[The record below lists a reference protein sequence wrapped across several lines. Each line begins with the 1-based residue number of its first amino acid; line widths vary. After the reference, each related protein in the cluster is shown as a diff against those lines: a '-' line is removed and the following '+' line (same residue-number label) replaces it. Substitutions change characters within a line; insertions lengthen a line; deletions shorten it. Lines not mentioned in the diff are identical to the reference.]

1 MAARRTLRLAR
12 GALSSIV
19 ALAACVP
26 EVPAVAPPAEP
37 RADYAKVI
45 GPEPATFVEA
55 HAGEIGK
62 RDTLSAALARFQVG
76 AAEVDELVRALAGVF
91 DVRKMR
97 VGHTFELKKGG
108 DGRVAWFR
116 YVAGPTTIALAFRGS
131 DGALRGLAEPVS
143 LKVTTEL
150 VEGTIDSSLYGAM
163 DAAGEQPA
171 LTLAFVDLFAW
182 DVDFFTETQPGDRFR
197 ILVEKRWVDGQLVG
211 YGRVL
216 GAEYAMAS
224 GRTHRAFWY
233 ERPDAPAP
241 LAESSAS
248 AGAPTPE
255 RGGYY
260 TEAGQS
266 VRKAFLKSP
275 IQFSSITSRFG
286 LRKHPIL
293 EYVGTHKGIDYAA
306 PIGTAIWAVG
316 DGVVRTAGRAGGY
329 GNMVSIQ
336 HANGLETRYAH
347 MKGFGPGVT
356 PGKRVAQKQVV
367 GYVGMTGLTTGP
379 HLHFEVLR
387 QGRWMNPLSV
397 AVPPA
402 PPIPTEELDAFRRAI
417 APIVARLL
425 GTTALA
431 AAQTATTAD
440 SRALRGAAGDEGV
453 DGDLSIE

>member
-1 MAARRTLRLAR
+1 MAARRTLELTRAGLRAIF
-12 GALSSIV
+12 AMA
-19 ALAACVP
+19 ALAACT
-26 EVPAVAPPAEP
+26 PAPVSAPAPSRP
-37 RADYAKVI
+37 REDYAHAI
-45 GPEPATFVEA
+45 GPEPATFAEA
-55 HAGEIGK
+55 HAGAIGR

-76 AAEVDELVRALAGVF
+76 AAEVDELVRALGGVF

-97 VGHTFELKKGG
+97 VGHTFELRKDQ

-116 YVAGPTTIALAFRGS
+116 YVASPTTIALAFRGS
-131 DGALRGLAEPVS
+131 DGALRGLAEPVA

-150 VEGTIDSSLYGAM
+150 VEGTIESSLYGAM
-163 DAAGEQPA
+163 DAAGEEPA

-182 DVDFFTETQPGDRFR
+182 DVDFFTETQPGDHFR

-224 GRTHRAFWY
+224 GRTHRAFFY
-233 ERPDAPAP
+233 ERPDAPVPAP
-241 LAESSAS
+241 STD
-248 AGAPTPE
+248 GAPAPE

-260 TEAGQS
+260 TEEGQS

-286 LRKHPIL
+286 LRRHPIL
-293 EYVGTHKGIDYAA
+293 EYVGTHKGVDYAA
-306 PIGTAIWAVG
+306 PIGTSVWAVG

-347 MKGFGPGVT
+347 LKGFGPGISA
-356 PGKRVAQKQVV
+356 GKRVSQKQVV

-402 PPIPTEELDAFRRAI
+402 PPIPAEELEPFRRAI

-425 GTTALA
+425 GDRALA
-431 AAQTATTAD
+431 AAPTKTATTAV
-440 SRALRGAAGDEGV
+440 R
-453 DGDLSIE
+453 